1 MENDTGE
8 KDSSRKKVRLT
19 EKLPTE
25 KKVVE
30 KRRSKET
37 QSRQQEFRRRKTA
50 EKVETDRRKI
60 EKETGERTEERKD
73 DLKKEYWRKVFSKM
87 AEKREN
93 SGLLKIKGVTKHIER
108 IEKGRLQEGDS
119 IVKEVSE
126 KDRGEQSLKLE
137 GNCEITGNIEER
149 NNEIEVELRKEKV
162 EEERKERKE
171 KARRKEKE
179 WWRVKQ
185 EKEKLVSETR
195 QTPACPSIGLGEP
208 RQNSTE
214 SEKYKNE
221 ESERIRNKKG
231 EKIKIS
237 PGIMKIRQFF
247 EKNEPEKIDKT
258 DHEVNSVKLRRD
270 TFEEMMDKKKRVEIQ
285 REYDRKEKMK
295 KDRKLRRESKLE
307 SLRQIKSESG
317 GTEWRGPLLK
327 TGGTSQKM
335 VKPSSSEVIS
345 LTGPLNVQKGE
356 KILDNCSENSEGL
369 IKMQPAW
376 CLVKENFKIQSQK
389 RKIGD
394 SSTQNEIRGEEG
406 GLQNRENYKK
416 VKKDIGTEKFEGAKS
431 KTETKRKKSIEKG
444 TEFKNDGQGRETR
457 FFAGKHIEIA

>member
-1 MENDTGE
+1 MKDKENALWKHIEGEHGGENKGEEIFTMKIEKGFKKALARQISEGVAIEMCEGALLNSKAEWNHARIPRIVIEEGEKQVEDRESGLARNTQSFKEKTKHNRGIENRVRNEKRREVENDTGE

-108 IEKGRLQEGDS
+108 IKKGRVKEGGS

-171 KARRKEKE
+171 KAMRK
-179 WWRVKQ
+179 
-185 EKEKLVSETR
+185 
-195 QTPACPSIGLGEP
+195 
-208 RQNSTE
+208 
-214 SEKYKNE
+214 
-221 ESERIRNKKG
+221 
-231 EKIKIS
+231 
-237 PGIMKIRQFF
+237 
-247 EKNEPEKIDKT
+247 
-258 DHEVNSVKLRRD
+258 VN
-270 TFEEMMDKKKRVEIQ
+270 
-285 REYDRKEKMK
+285 
-295 KDRKLRRESKLE
+295 
-307 SLRQIKSESG
+307 
-317 GTEWRGPLLK
+317 
-327 TGGTSQKM
+327 
-335 VKPSSSEVIS
+335 
-345 LTGPLNVQKGE
+345 
-356 KILDNCSENSEGL
+356 
-369 IKMQPAW
+369 
-376 CLVKENFKIQSQK
+376 
-389 RKIGD
+389 
-394 SSTQNEIRGEEG
+394 
-406 GLQNRENYKK
+406 
-416 VKKDIGTEKFEGAKS
+416 
-431 KTETKRKKSIEKG
+431 
-444 TEFKNDGQGRETR
+444 
-457 FFAGKHIEIA
+457 